1 MKMDSL
7 QRSFPDRSRS
17 PLNRRTL
24 KTERTSKTSS
34 GAQRRAESVI
44 NTERRQEHGQWHSLD
59 NENGQLGE
67 IVPRPQPQPAQQAHT
82 EDGEDLE
89 DFVWRTKAGRYNS
102 HIKANGTHSTMKMD
116 SLERSFPDRSRSPLY
131 RRTLKT
137 ERASK
142 TSSGAPR
149 QAESVINTERR
160 QEHAW
165 RDRSPRS
172 RSPLYRRTLKT
183 ERTSKTSSGALRQAE
198 SVINTERRQEYGQW
212 HSLDNENGQLAEI
225 VPRPQPQPAQQAHT
239 EDGEDLEDFVWRTKA
254 GRYNSHIEAN
264 GTHSTMKMDSLQRSS
279 PPQPQ
284 PALQAHT
291 EDGEDLEDFV
301 WRAKAGRVGHQY
313 RTSSGARL
321 QRSFPDRSRSPLNR
335 RTPKTERTSK
345 TSSGAPRQ
353 AESVINTERRQEH
366 AWRDRSPR
374 SRSPLYRRTLK
385 TERTSKTSSGAPR
398 QAESV
403 INTERRQEYGESVVN
418 YNQISIYNSHIEA
431 NGTHS
436 TMKMDSL
443 ERSFPPQPQ
452 PAQQAHTEDGEDL
465 EDFVWRTKAGR
476 VGHEDRTSSGTR

>member
-1 MKMDSL
+1 MKMDSLQRSLPDRSRSTEDGEDLEDFVWRAKAGRVGHQHRTSPGARL

-44 NTERRQEHGQWHSLD
+44 NTERRQEHDQYNSHIEANGTHSTMKMDSLERSFPD
-59 NENGQLGE
+59 RSRSPLNRRTLKTERTSKTSSGA
-67 IVPRPQPQPAQQAHT
+67 PRRAESVIDT
-82 EDGEDLE
+82 ERRQEHDQ
-89 DFVWRTKAGRYNS
+89 YNS

-172 RSPLYRRTLKT
+172 RSPFYRRTLKT

-239 EDGEDLEDFVWRTKA
+239 EDGEDLA
-254 GRYNSHIEAN
+254 I
-264 GTHSTMKMDSLQRSS
+264 
-279 PPQPQ
+279 
-284 PALQAHT
+284 
-291 EDGEDLEDFV
+291 EDFV
-301 WRAKAGRVGHQY
+301 WRAKAGRRPQPQPQTEG
-313 RTSSGARL
+313 RL
-321 QRSFPDRSRSPLNR
+321 STDSCCKISVNVTQHEGQCHSLRIRNSNGQRSSFPDHSRSPLNR
-335 RTPKTERTSK
+335 RTLRKERTERTFCEA
-345 TSSGAPRQ
+345 GLGPHCVE
-353 AESVINTERRQEH
+353 AESHRG
-366 AWRDRSPR
+366 
-374 SRSPLYRRTLK
+374 
-385 TERTSKTSSGAPR
+385 GAAR
-398 QAESV
+398 
-403 INTERRQEYGESVVN
+403 
-418 YNQISIYNSHIEA
+418 
-431 NGTHS
+431 
-436 TMKMDSL
+436 
-443 ERSFPPQPQ
+443 
-452 PAQQAHTEDGEDL
+452 
-465 EDFVWRTKAGR
+465 
-476 VGHEDRTSSGTR
+476 